1 MNAFVIKGGR
11 VYNPLR
17 GDWKDRDVAVE
28 NGKIISGV
36 PRGEYQVIDAAGCV
50 VTAGLIDYHVHYF
63 NHGTENGINPD
74 AASFPCGVT
83 TAVDAGSSGAANYEL
98 YRNTVMAMSDV
109 RIFNMLLMASG
120 GQITDQYPDTSQ
132 TDP

>member
-1 MNAFVIKGGR
+1 MAETVNAFVIKGGR

-50 VTAGLIDYHVHYF
+50 VTAGLIDYHVHY
-63 NHGTENGINPD
+63 
-74 AASFPCGVT
+74 S
-83 TAVDAGSSGAANYEL
+83 
-98 YRNTVMAMSDV
+98 NT
-109 RIFNMLLMASG
+109 
-120 GQITDQYPDTSQ
+120 
-132 TDP
+132 